1 VADGPIQDTYGIKAK
16 MSDLSALHM
25 LRHQGLT
32 VSIDT
37 AIALRYSYL
46 SYPLCLKNSSSL
58 AFHPVVENDSE
69 YRLAFSRILRKS
81 AMKSMRGFPRKVLI
95 LREVPF
101 SD

>member
-1 VADGPIQDTYGIKAK
+1 

-25 LRHQGLT
+25 SRHQGWT

-46 SYPLCLKNSSSL
+46 SYPHCLKNSPSL
-58 AFHPVVENDSE
+58 AFHPAVENGSE
-69 YRLAFSRILRKS
+69 YRLAFSSIPRKS
-81 AMKSMRGFPRKVLI
+81 AMKSMRGLPRKVLI
-95 LREVPF
+95 LREAAF